1 MGDPVPGQGFL
12 VRRFRRPAA
21 RNAAR
26 RRACEHAAV
35 RELSELIE
43 VEDPAWPVLGEEL
56 RGAAVPVDVLDAD
69 PGRGA
74 AALVQTQVTV
84 RSFLGAFLLR
94 TGGAFVDDGWLRVYG
109 SPAADNSRRL
119 PSLARVN
126 NYPPVTVPD
135 WRPQSGL
142 IVAHDILGG
151 AFVVQ
156 GGPAEQ
162 VGLPGQPGE
171 VIYFAPDSLRWEALG
186 SGYGAWL
193 SWMLAGGTEE
203 FYENLRWPGWR
214 DEVRDLDADRGLTL
228 YPPLW
233 SAEAHQDLGA
243 TSRRVVAMTELLD
256 LERETSVQFDEV
268 DPGFLGAL

>member
-1 MGDPVPGQGFL
+1 M
-12 VRRFRRPAA
+12 
-21 RNAAR
+21 
-26 RRACEHAAV
+26 

-243 TSRRVVAMTELLD
+243 TSRRVVAMAELLD